1 MNKLMKS
8 KSIFDTYHPDYHVKV
23 IFYPFTFLVLL
34 NCSISYSCVLTSLEF
49 TAVSIPYNWKGSD

>member
-34 NCSISYSCVLTSLEF
+34 NCSISYLCVYTNIKEMSL
-49 TAVSIPYNWKGSD
+49 S